1 MAKYDIYHGAFPCHK
16 CKVEVKTVRFYAET
30 KELTWMCPEKHMS
43 SVNLNTKRNR
53 KDYEREERK

>member
-1 MAKYDIYHGAFPCHK
+1 MAKYDIYHGTFPCHK
-16 CKVEVKTVRFYAET
+16 GKVEVKTVTFYAET

-43 SVNLNTKRNR
+43 SVNLNTKKK

>member
-1 MAKYDIYHGAFPCHK
+1 MAKYDIYHGTFPCHK

-43 SVNLNTKRNR
+43 SVNLNTKKK